1 MTANARTTLR
11 ERPGSAVRLR
21 DTISTMESDIP
32 ADMTIG
38 EYRRSRTAPG
48 RRRNLLRGRR

>member
-11 ERPGSAVRLR
+11 ERPGSAVRLL

-38 EYRRSRTAPG
+38 EYRRSRTAPS